1 MSRLA
6 HPFQTAATAA
16 ARTARLAARSS
27 SVSVSVRGV
36 STTAEDDARYIL
48 KTYARQ
54 PIELVRGEGVWLWDA
69 QGKKYMG
76 E

>member
-6 HPFQTAATAA
+6 HQFQTAATA
-16 ARTARLAARSS
+16 ARTARLAAHRAA
-27 SVSVSVRGV
+27 VSVRRV